1 MRRYYDHLTKR
12 GVHRYAWEE
21 LRGDYALG
29 AAQALYVAA
38 GWCGIEGDP
47 QPMRWVWGGAPC
59 EPRAGRRRSPPRRY
73 TRQRLKVQN
82 LGAPTTAPT
91 TRETLCYLLSISA
104 ISCDRRPCGDTQ
116 FVQ

>member
-47 QPMRWVWGGAPC
+47 QPMRWVWGGGAM
-59 EPRAGRRRSPPRRY
+59 RAACWPPP
-73 TRQRLKVQN
+73 QS
-82 LGAPTTAPT
+82 APTLHTP
-91 TRETLCYLLSISA
+91 A
-104 ISCDRRPCGDTQ
+104 IESPESWCAHHCAHHS
-116 FVQ
+116 

>member
-1 MRRYYDHLTKR
+1 MLRRYYDHLTKR

-47 QPMRWVWGGAPC
+47 QPMRWVWGGRHAS
-59 EPRAGRRRSPPRRY
+59 RVLAAAA
-73 TRQRLKVQN
+73 V
-82 LGAPTTAPT
+82 
-91 TRETLCYLLSISA
+91 
-104 ISCDRRPCGDTQ
+104 RPDVTHASD
-116 FVQ
+116 